1 MSTLQVS
8 LIGSGNVAWHLAPEL
23 DNIGYFVRE
32 VYSRNTKN
40 ARKLIGR
47 LYQAELKKD
56 LDFSESTSQI
66 FIVAV
71 SDDAIDEIAREIVVP
86 EASVLVHTSGS
97 KSMEVLGYASTP
109 NIGVFYPLQTFSKDK
124 KVHFQDVPICIEAE
138 NRHTRKTLKKMADR
152 ISESVY
158 QINSDSRQA
167 LHIAAVFACNF
178 TNHLF
183 TIAKDMLDNNHLDFE
198 MLKPLIVETINKS
211 LALGPQQAQTGP
223 ARRCDL
229 EVLDK
234 HLKALESHKSYAD
247 IYKLIT
253 QSILDTYPSE

>member
-124 KVHFQDVPICIEAE
+124 KVHFQDIPICIEAE
-138 NRHTRKTLKKMADR
+138 NRYTRKTLKNMADQ

-223 ARRCDL
+223 ARRGDL

-247 IYKLIT
+247 IYKSIT